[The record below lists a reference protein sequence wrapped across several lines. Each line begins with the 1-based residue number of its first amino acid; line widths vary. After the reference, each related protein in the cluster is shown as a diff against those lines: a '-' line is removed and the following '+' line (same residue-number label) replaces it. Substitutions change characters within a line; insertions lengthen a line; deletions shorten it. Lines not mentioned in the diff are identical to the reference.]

1 MKMQEVKKQM
11 NAILDA
17 AIAEEFMIAQEADEK
32 NLLRFFQE
40 NFFSVQEA
48 ILYADSQGVKLR
60 NNPLQQ
66 FHILCKNGKL
76 ESTRVGEKQIIIT
89 KRSLDAWIEQQ
100 KQKQGQA

>member
-1 MKMQEVKKQM
+1 MTMQELKAQIS
-11 NAILDA
+11 AILDA
-17 AIAEEFMIAQEADEK
+17 ATVENIQNRDDGEK
-32 NLLRFFQE
+32 NLLQFFRE

-48 ILYADSQGVKLR
+48 IIYADSQGVKLR

-76 ESTRVGEKQIIIT
+76 ENTRVGEKQIIIT

-100 KQKQGQA
+100 KQKQANG